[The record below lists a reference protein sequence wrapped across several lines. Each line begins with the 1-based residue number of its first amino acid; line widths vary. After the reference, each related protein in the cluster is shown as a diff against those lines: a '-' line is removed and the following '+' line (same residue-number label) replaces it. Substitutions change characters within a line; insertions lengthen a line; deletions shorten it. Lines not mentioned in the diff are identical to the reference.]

1 MSIGAGT
8 AVFIVKENKFLVGKR
23 KPEGVWALVGG
34 KIDFGETPEETA
46 IRFFNFVLDTIL

>member
-1 MSIGAGT
+1 MSIGVGA
-8 AVFIVKENKFLVGKR
+8 AIFIIKDQKFLVGKR

-46 IRFFNFVLDTIL
+46 IR